1 MPAAPPSRR
10 RDAAEVKA
18 MSRRNRK
25 SHFTNKAPQSSAQQ
39 TSVQRSNAQQNNV
52 QQHGNTPPNGPRQE
66 NVGGEPETLS
76 TRWISIGGENRT
88 KGRSQQVRA
97 ERAEGVAPAAVQ
109 WLADGRAPQGALCVV
124 AGEPGTCK
132 SLLATEWAARVSNGR
147 EHRDA
152 ALIAHAADLPAPIL
166 RARLDAAGAT
176 IQRVAMAT
184 LRWPEPGDDASLAE
198 LDRRVAALACGIDEG
213 NDARLIIVDNLEAW
227 AGGLDAAPCRAR
239 VHYLLNKLSE
249 LAVRTKTA
257 IVVLARLNGPA
268 GGRVAT
274 RELAELSAISPV
286 VYLAARDAEQPK
298 RRLLLPIKN
307 SLGPEAPAAA
317 FRIEAGRVAW
327 ELEPVEL
334 SDTMVTPP
342 TARQV
347 AEQQDREDAAEWL
360 LSALS
365 DGPVESTDLFRQA
378 RSCGISAKTLRRAGK
393 ALGLKPVKTAFDGPW
408 EWEIPKSECGIRNA
422 ENDAAQ
428 SPDCGAEASETGD
441 AVQDGQLRRGKFGAQ
456 PAEVACGRA

>member
-1 MPAAPPSRR
+1 
-10 RDAAEVKA
+10 
-18 MSRRNRK
+18 MSRKNRK
-25 SHFTNKAPQSSAQQ
+25 SNFTNKVPQTGQ
-39 TSVQRSNAQQNNV
+39 
-52 QQHGNTPPNGPRQE
+52 TPPNRQRLD
-66 NVGGEPETLS
+66 NVAGAPTPLS
-76 TRWISIGGENRT
+76 ERWLSIGGENGL
-88 KGRSQQVRA
+88 KGRSKQVRA
-97 ERAEGVAPAAVQ
+97 GRAEGIVPAEVQ
-109 WLADGRAPQGALCVV
+109 WLADARAPQGALCVV

-132 SLLATEWAARVSNGR
+132 SLLATEWAARVSNGCGQ
-147 EHRDA
+147 RDA
-152 ALIAHAADLPAPIL
+152 GMIAHAADLPAPIL

-213 NDARLIIVDNLEAW
+213 NDARLIVVDNLEAW

-239 VHYLLNKLSE
+239 IHYLLNMLSE

-274 RELAELSAISPV
+274 RELAELSAIAPV
-286 VYLAARDAEQPK
+286 VWMAARDAEQPG

-317 FRIEAGRVAW
+317 FRIEAGRVVW
-327 ELEPVEL
+327 EPDPVEL
-334 SDTMVTPP
+334 SATTVVPP
-342 TARQV
+342 TARQA

-393 ALGLKPVKTAFDGPW
+393 ALGLKPVKSAFDGPW
-408 EWEIPKSECGIRNA
+408 VWGEVGIRSSEVGTEGGECGA
-422 ENDAAQ
+422 KQGEQEDA
-428 SPDCGAEASETGD
+428 GD
-441 AVQDGQLRRGKFGAQ
+441 VCQDGQLGVEKLAA
-456 PAEVACGRA
+456 AECKVDSAGSCVLKLGECHEMHQFSACPVSRSGTGD

>member
-1 MPAAPPSRR
+1 MATPAALFPAGRE
-10 RDAAEVKA
+10 AAEEQT
-18 MSRRNRK
+18 MSRRKRK
-25 SHFTNKAPQSSAQQ
+25 PQFANNLHPKVQ
-39 TSVQRSNAQQNNV
+39 TQ
-52 QQHGNTPPNGPRQE
+52 PKELPLE
-66 NVGGEPETLS
+66 NVAAGQPETLS
-76 TRWISIGGENRT
+76 KRWISIGGQNGE
-88 KGRSQQVRA
+88 KGRSQQVFA
-97 ERAEGVAPAAVQ
+97 ERAEEIAAAEVQ
-109 WLADGRAPQGALCVV
+109 WLADARAPQGALCVV

-132 SLLATEWAARVSNGR
+132 SLLATEWAARVSNGSQQC
-147 EHRDA
+147 DA

-213 NDARLIIVDNLEAW
+213 NDARLIVVDNLEAW
-227 AGGLDAAPCRAR
+227 AGGIDAAPCRAR
-239 VHYLLNKLSE
+239 IHYLLNKLSE

-257 IVVLARLNGPA
+257 VVVLARLNGPA

-274 RELAELSAISPV
+274 RELAELSAIAPV
-286 VYLAARDAEQPK
+286 IYLAARDAEQPK

-307 SLGPEAPAAA
+307 SLGPESPPAA

-327 ELEPVEL
+327 EPEPVEL
-334 SDTMVTPP
+334 SDTIVTPP
-342 TARQV
+342 TARQA

-360 LSALS
+360 LLALS

-393 ALGLKPVKTAFDGPW
+393 ALGLKPAKTTFDGPW
-408 EWEIPKSECGIRNA
+408 EWGQTGEFGIRKSEVGTEGA
-422 ENDAAQ
+422 ERGTR
-428 SPDCGAEASETGD
+428 SGECGAEKTEQGEAGD
-441 AVQDGQLRRGKFGAQ
+441 SAQDGQLGVEKLAAAG
-456 PAEVACGRA
+456 